1 MQHGD
6 AVDKSIDPERP
17 LSQQGIDDI
26 QHLAWR
32 MQTMGVQLAH
42 IFHSG
47 KLRAEQT
54 AEIIAQEV
62 APAVQPLQLN
72 GLNPNDDPS
81 GIAEDIGKMADN
93 ILITSHMPF
102 VSRLC
107 SRLLA
112 GHSDIEFAS
121 EPGTLF
127 CLEKQGK
134 HWRLVGMI
142 RPDFN

>member
-6 AVDKSIDPERP
+6 AVDESVDAERP

-32 MQTMGVQLAH
+32 MQKMGVQLAH
-42 IFHSG
+42 IYHSG
-47 KLRAEQT
+47 KLRAEQS

-62 APAVQPLQLN
+62 APAVQPLQVN
-72 GLNPNDDPS
+72 GLKPNDDPS
-81 GIAEDIGKMADN
+81 VIAEDINKIADD

-107 SRLLA
+107 SWLLA

-127 CLEKQGK
+127 CLEKHGK
-134 HWRLVGMI
+134 CWRLIGMI

>member
-6 AVDKSIDPERP
+6 AVDESIDPERP

-26 QHLAWR
+26 QHLAWK
-32 MQTMGVQLAH
+32 MQSMGIQLAH

-62 APAVQPLQLN
+62 APAVQPLQTA
-72 GLNPNDDPS
+72 GLKPNDDPS
-81 GIAEDIGKMADN
+81 VIAEDIGKMADD
-93 ILITSHMPF
+93 ILITSHMPL

-107 SRLLA
+107 SWLLA
-112 GHSDIEFAS
+112 GNTDIEFAS
-121 EPGTLF
+121 EPGTLL
-127 CLEKQGK
+127 CLEKHENQ
-134 HWRLVGMI
+134 WRLASMV
-142 RPDFN
+142 RPDFH

>member
-6 AVDKSIDPERP
+6 AVDESIDAERP
-17 LSQQGIDDI
+17 LSKQGIDDI
-26 QHLAWR
+26 QRLAWR
-32 MQTMGVQLAH
+32 MQKMGVQLAH

-62 APAVQPLQLN
+62 APAVQPLQVN
-72 GLNPNDDPS
+72 GLKPNDDPS
-81 GIAEDIGKMADN
+81 VIAEDINKMAED

-107 SRLLA
+107 SWLLA
-112 GHSDIEFAS
+112 GNTEIEFAS

-127 CLEKQGK
+127 CLDKQGK
-134 HWRLVGMI
+134 HWRLIGMI